1 MRLRGAVMQ
10 NSIFNISGNAVPV
23 IRFRDKI
30 CRVKR
35 LFYSIGNGNAHTAL
49 FQGFYIVMIV
59 TKIHCLLWLHT
70 HSLKHGFDP
79 IPFGSRIA
87 HNLN

>member
-10 NSIFNISGNAVPV
+10 NNIFNVSGNAVPV

-49 FQGFYIVMIV
+49 FQGFYIVMI
-59 TKIHCLLWLHT
+59 TALSMAL
-70 HSLKHGFDP
+70 
-79 IPFGSRIA
+79 IPFHLVAALLII
-87 HNLN
+87 